1 MFSGLYIENV
11 FFKDPDRKFTCLGL
25 VCIWVNEKVCGDNGN
40 AVVIYLWDKA
50 EVWRLS
56 QKTGVFSRE

>member
-1 MFSGLYIENV
+1 M
-11 FFKDPDRKFTCLGL
+11 
-25 VCIWVNEKVCGDNGN
+25 CIWVNEKVCGDNGS

-56 QKTGVFSRE
+56 QKTGVFFVWMTPATIRAFGKSR